1 MASEPGIQA
10 SWLAVEGNFYPEG
23 EDQKPV
29 DFPKQSNITPALAKY
44 YQAVTTIILGD
55 SHDLFRV
62 WTFFKIQ
69 LLVFFFTKMK
79 DVFCR

>member
-62 WTFFKIQ
+62 WTF
-69 LLVFFFTKMK
+69 
-79 DVFCR
+79 